1 MLLFYQV
8 LICVHDER
16 AGGKLHGA
24 SELGKP
30 ETQALHL
37 WHAWYGV
44 SVWDQQTRGEMQESG
59 LLGQCL
65 LELWLYSYYVDVCRD
80 E

>member
-1 MLLFYQV
+1 MRAKRLRGDCVITSLNALKFYLHLCVCVCVFMLFFYQV

-30 ETQALHL
+30 ETQAFHL
-37 WHAWYGV
+37 
-44 SVWDQQTRGEMQESG
+44 
-59 LLGQCL
+59 
-65 LELWLYSYYVDVCRD
+65 
-80 E
+80 